1 MKVLAN
7 LILFQLTWMAAVGG
21 AGSGQWWPGVLMLA
35 LFAAWHLSTTRWLRA
50 DLILVGVA
58 ASGGFLVDSALLHAG
73 MLSYATPVPSSDAA
87 PIWIVV
93 LWVAFALTLNHSM
106 GFLRGRPWLAATFGL
121 AGGPLAYWVAVKVW
135 KAANF
140 GASEMIS
147 LLVLGIVWAVLTPV
161 LMYLAVRMVPNRDEM
176 AVDEAMTRV

>member
-1 MKVLAN
+1 MKVIAN

-21 AGSGQWWPGVLMLA
+21 AGSGLWWPGLLMLG
-35 LFAAWHLSTTRWLRA
+35 LFALWHLNTTRWLRA

-73 MLSYATPVPSSDAA
+73 VLSYATPIPFSGAA

-106 GFLRGRPWLAATFGL
+106 GFLRGRPWLAAAFGL

-135 KAANF
+135 NAAQF
-140 GASEMIS
+140 GPSELTS
-147 LLVLGIVWAVLTPV
+147 LIVLGIVWALLTPV
-161 LMYLAVRMVPNRDEM
+161 LMYLAVRMVPDRDELAPTE
-176 AVDEAMTRV
+176 AVARV